1 MISRPQSRRTAL
13 VAMTLL
19 LVSACAGAGTPPA
32 DGAAR
37 GSEEPDRRLVRTL
50 DRVLIQKQT
59 HAEDIAVLRVWAYG
73 TVTTGGWSAP
83 KLEEEDYDL
92 SPDGYALLRFT
103 AQPPSGMA
111 SQAITDIRAVTAVMV
126 DPTKLNG
133 VKIRTAEGVT
143 TLAYPGPAFQE
154 VDDLSNPN

>member
-1 MISRPQSRRTAL
+1 MISRPYTRRSVLA
-13 VAMTLL
+13 AMTLL
-19 LVSACAGAGTPPA
+19 LVSACAGAGTPSA
-32 DGAAR
+32 DGTAG
-37 GSEEPDRRLVRTL
+37 GSDEPDRRLVRTL

-83 KLEEEDYDL
+83 KLEEEAYDL
-92 SPDGYALLRFT
+92 TPDGYALLRFT

-111 SQAITDIRAVTAVMV
+111 SQAISDIRAVTALTV

-133 VKIRTAEGVT
+133 VKIRTAEGMT
-143 TLAYPGPAFQE
+143 TLHHPGPAFQD
-154 VDDLSNPN
+154 VDDLSN